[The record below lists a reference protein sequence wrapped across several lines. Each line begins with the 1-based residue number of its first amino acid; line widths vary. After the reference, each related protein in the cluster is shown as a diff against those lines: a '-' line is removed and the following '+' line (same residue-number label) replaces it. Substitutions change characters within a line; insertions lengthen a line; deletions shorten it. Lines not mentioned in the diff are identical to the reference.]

1 MTNIDNMQDVIDSRG
16 IIARI
21 EELES
26 ERDTAKEYCEENG
39 ILSQVMEDNTEQFL
53 TDEFSEDNYRELA
66 TLKALAEEC
75 ADYSSDWEYG
85 EQLIRRSYFKDYMDQ
100 MVEDCY
106 TLPEDMPHWMTI
118 TLDYDALEQDYSSV
132 DYDGVEYLIRS
143 V

>member
-21 EELES
+21 KELES

-39 ILSQVMEDNTEQFL
+39 ILSQIMEDNTEQFL
-53 TDEFSEDNYRELA
+53 TIEFSEDNYRELA

-75 ADYSSDWEYG
+75 AYYSSDWQYG
-85 EQLIRRSYFKDYMDQ
+85 EVLIRRSYFEEYMDQ

-106 TLPEDMPHWMTI
+106 ELPKDMPYWMSI
-118 TLDYDALEQDYSSV
+118 KLDYDALKQDYSSV